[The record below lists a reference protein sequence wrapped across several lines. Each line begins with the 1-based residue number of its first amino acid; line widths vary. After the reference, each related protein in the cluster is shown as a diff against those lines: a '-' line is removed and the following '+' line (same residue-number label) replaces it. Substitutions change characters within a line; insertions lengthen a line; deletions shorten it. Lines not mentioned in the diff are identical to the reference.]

1 MLSIATAT
9 LRILKQTNML
19 LKSNWLVFLSKLKR
33 IMQILRHLK
42 VYRVYNF

>member
-1 MLSIATAT
+1 MLSIAITT
-9 LRILKQTNML
+9 LKILKQTNML

>member
-1 MLSIATAT
+1 MLSTAIIT